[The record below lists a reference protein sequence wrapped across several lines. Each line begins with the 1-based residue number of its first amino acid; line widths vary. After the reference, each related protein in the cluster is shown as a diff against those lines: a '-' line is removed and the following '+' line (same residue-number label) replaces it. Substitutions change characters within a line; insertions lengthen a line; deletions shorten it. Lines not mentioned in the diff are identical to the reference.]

1 MFKKQK
7 TVNDVFEQATSDITR
22 IIEETKA
29 KKVSNNRKLMELAAQ
44 VTTLEEDNS
53 ALNQEI
59 KRGDKAIENFKNM
72 FGIDE

>member
-7 TVNDVFEQATSDITR
+7 TVKDVFEQATSDITR

-29 KKVSNNRKLMELAAQ
+29 KKVANNNKLMELAAQ

-59 KRGDKAIENFKNM
+59 KRGDKAIENFKNL